1 MLWHLKEY
9 NGISMHKIIKIA
21 SPIGLSQYFCKKKKN
36 IVMIWYSKKYHDF
49 TTVHIRKH
57 GIIMVFCC
65 HDMCRYITLPWS
77 CFLKNTMALLWQI
90 P

>member
-21 SPIGLSQYFCKKKKN
+21 SPIGLSQYFCKKKK
-36 IVMIWYSKKYHDF
+36 
-49 TTVHIRKH
+49 KH
-57 GIIMVFCC
+57 CDDMV
-65 HDMCRYITLPWS
+65 L
-77 CFLKNTMALLWQI
+77 QEI